1 MVAKYGLAG
10 VNEFDADDARL
21 SAYVLGELEEAERAQ
36 VEALLERDPRAA
48 KFVEGLRATMAQVE
62 RALAGA
68 EVGASELSSAQ
79 RAQVLERAS
88 EPRVVRTSRVRT
100 ALAAAIVL
108 ACVGGTLFVVRP
120 WRTEFEV
127 ARTELRTTLPT
138 ETLEDPGVAYFAQKG
153 AAPGTQGVNLTG
165 FDVPLYRNTGRDNGG
180 APTAEARRLLSG
192 LGYTDGEAAGT
203 LTSVELTKSKQR
215 PELRQRLARRGE
227 LPELG
232 LREVVALDMV
242 GAQLDGRESGEEY
255 DALVEHAFRR
265 TLNEALSTFA
275 IDVDTASY
283 ANVRRHL
290 MGGSLP
296 SAGAVRVEELINY
309 FDYEYARPSGA
320 APFSVTT
327 DVLACPWDARRQLV
341 RIGLKGREVHR
352 HERKDSHL
360 VFLID
365 VSGSMNNPDKL
376 PLVQRSLRM
385 LTEQLDVRDR
395 VSIVVYAGNEGLVLE
410 PTSGRERGAI
420 LAAIDELRSGGST
433 NGGAGIR
440 LAYKTAREHMVEGGV
455 NRVIL
460 CTDGDFNV
468 GTTSRDELVKLVE
481 EERRSGVFLSVLGF
495 GTGNLKDSS
504 MEQLADKGNGA
515 YAYIDSAAEARKV
528 LVEQMSGTLEAIAK
542 DVKIQVEFN
551 PARVQAWR
559 QIGYENR
566 ALAPQDF
573 ADDTKDAG
581 EIGAGHTVTAL
592 YEIVPVGVPFE
603 LPEVSAP
610 QGEPAREA
618 ELKGLGYLGAPS
630 EPREV
635 GELRYQTAQQ
645 GAATSFGD
653 ELLHVKLRY
662 KAPDGEVSQLIEK
675 PVAGAAASWNEA
687 APDARFAAA
696 VAAFGMKLRSS
707 EHVREL
713 SYAQIERLA
722 TDALGR
728 DERGWRREFVDLVR
742 RAGAIQR

>member
-1 MVAKYGLAG
+1 MVAKNELAG
-10 VNEFDADDARL
+10 ANEFDADDARL
-21 SAYVLGELEEAERAQ
+21 SAYVLGELDESERAQ
-36 VEALLERDPRAA
+36 IEALLERDPRAA
-48 KFVEGLRATMAQVE
+48 KFVEELRATMAQVE

-68 EVGASELSSAQ
+68 EVGASELSGAQ

-88 EPRVVRTSRVRT
+88 EPRVVRTSRVRV

-108 ACVGGTLFVVRP
+108 ACVGGPLFVVRP

-127 ARTELRTTLPT
+127 ARTELRVTIPT
-138 ETLEDPGVAYFAQKG
+138 ETLEDPGIDRFARTEP
-153 AAPGTQGVNLTG
+153 APGTQGVDLTG
-165 FDVPLYRNTGRDNGG
+165 FDVPLYRDTGRDNGG
-180 APTAEARRLLSG
+180 APTAEAVRLLSE
-192 LGYTDGEAAGT
+192 LGYTDGGSAGAPA
-203 LTSVELTKSKQR
+203 SVELTKSKQR
-215 PELRQRLARRGE
+215 SEVRQRIALGVAERELKLRGLGYLSDLDDALAS
-227 LPELG
+227 
-232 LREVVALDMV
+232 
-242 GAQLDGRESGEEY
+242 QQSSEEY

-265 TLNEALSTFA
+265 TLDEALSTFS

-290 MGGSLP
+290 MSGALP

-309 FDYEYARPSGA
+309 FDYAYAQPSGA

-365 VSGSMNNPDKL
+365 VSGSMNSPDKL
-376 PLVQRSLRM
+376 PLVQRSLRL

-420 LAAIDELRSGGST
+420 LAAIDELQSGGST

-468 GTTSRDELVKLVE
+468 GTTSRDELVKLIE
-481 EERRSGVFLSVLGF
+481 EERKSGVFLSVLGF

-504 MEQLADKGNGA
+504 IEQLADKGNGA
-515 YAYIDSAAEARKV
+515 YAYIDSVAEARKV
-528 LVEQMSGTLEAIAK
+528 LVEQMSGTLETIAK

-566 ALAPQDF
+566 ALAHQDF

-603 LPEVSAP
+603 LPEV
-610 QGEPAREA
+610 
-618 ELKGLGYLGAPS
+618 
-630 EPREV
+630 
-635 GELRYQTAQQ
+635 GELRYQTPRE
-645 GAATSFGD
+645 GAPASFGD
-653 ELLHVKLRY
+653 EWLHVKLRY
-662 KAPDGEVSQLIEK
+662 KAPDGEVSQLLEQ
-675 PVAGAAASWNEA
+675 PVGGAAASWSEA
-687 APDARFAAA
+687 ALDARFAAA
-696 VAAFGMKLRSS
+696 VAAFGMKLRGS
-707 EHVREL
+707 EHVRDL
-713 SYAQIERLA
+713 SYAQIEKLA
-722 TDALGR
+722 TETLGR
-728 DERGWRREFVDLVR
+728 DERGWRREFIDLVR
-742 RAGAIQR
+742 RAAAIQR

>member
-1 MVAKYGLAG
+1 MVAKNELAG
-10 VNEFDADDARL
+10 ANEFDADDARL
-21 SAYVLGELEEAERAQ
+21 SAYVLGELEESERAQ

-48 KFVEGLRATMAQVE
+48 KFVEELRATMAQVE

-68 EVGASELSSAQ
+68 DVGASELSGAQ

-88 EPRVVRTSRVRT
+88 EPRGARTSRVRI

-127 ARTELRTTLPT
+127 ASTELRVTLPT
-138 ETLEDPGVAYFAQKG
+138 ETLESPGIAYVARTGG
-153 AAPGTQGVNLTG
+153 ASGTQGVDGNGYLT
-165 FDVPLYRNTGRDNGG
+165 
-180 APTAEARRLLSG
+180 EAARLPALG
-192 LGYTDGEAAGT
+192 YLGYTDGAAAGT
-203 LTSVELTKSKQR
+203 LASVELTKSKQR
-215 PELRQRLARRGE
+215 PELRQRIAGRSEAL
-227 LPELG
+227 ELG
-232 LREVVALDMV
+232 VRGLVALDLV
-242 GAQLDGRESGEEY
+242 GAQLDDRNSGEQY

-265 TLNEALSTFA
+265 TLDEALSTFS

-290 MGGSLP
+290 MNGELP

-309 FDYEYARPSGA
+309 FDYAYPQPSGA

-365 VSGSMNNPDKL
+365 VSGSMNSPDKL
-376 PLVQRSLRM
+376 PLVQRSLRL

-420 LAAIDELRSGGST
+420 LAAIDELQSGGST

-481 EERRSGVFLSVLGF
+481 EERKSGVFLSVLGF

-504 MEQLADKGNGA
+504 IEQLADKGNGA
-515 YAYIDSAAEARKV
+515 YAYIDSVAEARKV
-528 LVEQMSGTLEAIAK
+528 LVEQMSGTLETIAK

-566 ALAPQDF
+566 ALAHQDF

-603 LPEVSAP
+603 LPEV
-610 QGEPAREA
+610 
-618 ELKGLGYLGAPS
+618 
-630 EPREV
+630 
-635 GELRYQTAQQ
+635 GELRYQTPRE
-645 GAATSFGD
+645 GAPASFGD
-653 ELLHVKLRY
+653 EWLHVKLRY
-662 KAPDGEVSQLIEK
+662 KAPDGDVSKLIEL
-675 PVAGAAASWNEA
+675 PVGGAAASWSEA
-687 APDARFAAA
+687 ALDARFAAA
-696 VAAFGMKLRSS
+696 VAAFGMKLRGS
-707 EHVREL
+707 EHTREL
-713 SYAQIERLA
+713 SYAQIEKLA
-722 TDALGR
+722 TEALGR
-728 DERGWRREFVDLVR
+728 DERGWRREFIDLVR
-742 RAGAIQR
+742 RAAAIQR

>member
-1 MVAKYGLAG
+1 
-10 VNEFDADDARL
+10 
-21 SAYVLGELEEAERAQ
+21 
-36 VEALLERDPRAA
+36 
-48 KFVEGLRATMAQVE
+48 MAQVE

-68 EVGASELSSAQ
+68 EVGASELSGAQ

-88 EPRVVRTSRVRT
+88 EPRVVRTSRVRV

-108 ACVGGTLFVVRP
+108 ACVGGPLFVVRP

-127 ARTELRTTLPT
+127 ARTELRVTIPT
-138 ETLEDPGVAYFAQKG
+138 ETLEDPGIDRFARTEP
-153 AAPGTQGVNLTG
+153 APGTQGVDLTG
-165 FDVPLYRNTGRDNGG
+165 FDVPLYRDTGRDNGG
-180 APTAEARRLLSG
+180 APTAEAVRLLSE
-192 LGYTDGEAAGT
+192 LGYTDGGSAGAPA
-203 LTSVELTKSKQR
+203 SVELTKSKQR
-215 PELRQRLARRGE
+215 SEVRQRIALGVAERELKLRGLGYLSDLDDALAS
-227 LPELG
+227 
-232 LREVVALDMV
+232 
-242 GAQLDGRESGEEY
+242 QQSSEEY

-265 TLNEALSTFA
+265 TLDEALSTFS

-290 MGGSLP
+290 MSGALP

-309 FDYEYARPSGA
+309 FDYAYAQPSGA

-341 RIGLKGREVHR
+341 RIGLKGREMHR

-365 VSGSMNNPDKL
+365 VSGSMNSPDKL
-376 PLVQRSLRM
+376 PLVQRSLRL

-420 LAAIDELRSGGST
+420 LAAIDELQSGGST

-468 GTTSRDELVKLVE
+468 GTTSRDELVKLIE
-481 EERRSGVFLSVLGF
+481 EERKSGVFLSVLGF

-504 MEQLADKGNGA
+504 IEQLADKGNGA
-515 YAYIDSAAEARKV
+515 YAYIDSVAEARKV
-528 LVEQMSGTLEAIAK
+528 LVEQMSGTLETIAK

-566 ALAPQDF
+566 ALAHQDF

-603 LPEVSAP
+603 LPEV
-610 QGEPAREA
+610 
-618 ELKGLGYLGAPS
+618 
-630 EPREV
+630 
-635 GELRYQTAQQ
+635 GELRYQTPRE
-645 GAATSFGD
+645 GAPASFGD
-653 ELLHVKLRY
+653 EWLHVKLRY
-662 KAPDGEVSQLIEK
+662 KAPDGEVSQLLEQ
-675 PVAGAAASWNEA
+675 PVGGAAASWSEA
-687 APDARFAAA
+687 ALDARFAAA
-696 VAAFGMKLRSS
+696 VAAFGMKLRGS
-707 EHVREL
+707 EHVRDL
-713 SYAQIERLA
+713 SYAQIEKLA
-722 TDALGR
+722 TETLGR
-728 DERGWRREFVDLVR
+728 DERGWRREFIDLVR
-742 RAGAIQR
+742 RAAAIQR

>member
-1 MVAKYGLAG
+1 MVAKNGLAG

-21 SAYVLGELEEAERAQ
+21 SAYVLGELDESERAQ
-36 VEALLERDPRAA
+36 IEALLERDPRAA
-48 KFVEGLRATMAQVE
+48 KFVEELRATMAQVE

-68 EVGASELSSAQ
+68 DVGASELSGAQ

-88 EPRVVRTSRVRT
+88 EPRGARTSRVRI

-120 WRTEFEV
+120 WHEELEVAQVQKTASASATTAAVPDVIYV
-127 ARTELRTTLPT
+127 ARTGSA
-138 ETLEDPGVAYFAQKG
+138 PGISVVDLNNFAQS
-153 AAPGTQGVNLTG
+153 TG
-165 FDVPLYRNTGRDNGG
+165 SPQFDF
-180 APTAEARRLLSG
+180 G
-192 LGYTDGEAAGT
+192 LGYLGELEGTAAGT
-203 LTSVELTKSKQR
+203 PASVEQTKSKQR
-215 PELRQRLARRGE
+215 PELRQRIAGRSEAL
-227 LPELG
+227 ELG
-232 LREVVALDMV
+232 VRGLVALDLV
-242 GAQLDGRESGEEY
+242 GAQLDDRNSGEEY

-265 TLNEALSTFA
+265 ALDEALSTFS

-290 MGGSLP
+290 MNGALP
-296 SAGAVRVEELINY
+296 SAGAVRIEELINY
-309 FDYEYARPSGA
+309 FDYAYPQPSGA

-365 VSGSMNNPDKL
+365 VSGSMSSPDKL
-376 PLVQRSLRM
+376 PLVQRSLRL

-395 VSIVVYAGNEGLVLE
+395 VSIVVYAGNEGLVLA
-410 PTSGRERGAI
+410 PTNGRERGAI
-420 LAAIDELRSGGST
+420 LAAIDELQSGGST

-504 MEQLADKGNGA
+504 IEQLADKGNGA
-515 YAYIDSAAEARKV
+515 YAYIDSVAEARKV

-566 ALAPQDF
+566 ALAHQDF

-603 LPEVSAP
+603 LPEV
-610 QGEPAREA
+610 
-618 ELKGLGYLGAPS
+618 
-630 EPREV
+630 
-635 GELRYQTAQQ
+635 GELRYQTPRE
-645 GAATSFGD
+645 GAPASFGD
-653 ELLHVKLRY
+653 EWLHVKLRY
-662 KAPDGEVSQLIEK
+662 KSPDADVSQLLEQ
-675 PVAGAAASWNEA
+675 PVGGAAESWSEA
-687 APDARFAAA
+687 ALDARFAAA
-696 VAAFGMKLRSS
+696 VAAFGMKLRGS

-713 SYAQIERLA
+713 SYAQIEKLA

-728 DERGWRREFVDLVR
+728 DERGWRREFIDLVR
-742 RAGAIQR
+742 RAAAIQR

>member
-1 MVAKYGLAG
+1 MVAKNELAG
-10 VNEFDADDARL
+10 ANEFDADDARL
-21 SAYVLGELEEAERAQ
+21 SAYVLGELEESERAQ
-36 VEALLERDPRAA
+36 IEALLERDPRAA
-48 KFVEGLRATMAQVE
+48 KFVEELRATMAQVE

-68 EVGASELSSAQ
+68 EVGASELSGAQ

-88 EPRVVRTSRVRT
+88 EPRVVRTSRVRV

-127 ARTELRTTLPT
+127 ARTELRVTIPT
-138 ETLEDPGVAYFAQKG
+138 ETLEDPGIDRFARTE
-153 AAPGTQGVNLTG
+153 AAPGTQGVDLTG
-165 FDVPLYRNTGRDNGG
+165 FDVPLYRDTGRDNGG
-180 APTAEARRLLSG
+180 APTAEAVRLLSE
-192 LGYTDGEAAGT
+192 LGYTDGGSAGAPA
-203 LTSVELTKSKQR
+203 SVKLTKSKQR
-215 PELRQRLARRGE
+215 SEVRQRIALGVAERELKLRGLGYLSDLDDALAS
-227 LPELG
+227 
-232 LREVVALDMV
+232 
-242 GAQLDGRESGEEY
+242 QQSSEEY

-265 TLNEALSTFA
+265 TLDEALSTFS

-290 MGGSLP
+290 MSGALP

-309 FDYEYARPSGA
+309 FDYAYAQPSGA

-365 VSGSMNNPDKL
+365 VSGSMNSPDKL
-376 PLVQRSLRM
+376 PLVQRSLRL

-420 LAAIDELRSGGST
+420 LAAIDELQSGGST

-468 GTTSRDELVKLVE
+468 GTTSRDELVKLIE
-481 EERRSGVFLSVLGF
+481 EERKSGVFLSVLGF

-504 MEQLADKGNGA
+504 IEQLADKGNGA
-515 YAYIDSAAEARKV
+515 YAYIDSVAEARKV
-528 LVEQMSGTLEAIAK
+528 LVEQMSGTLETIAK

-566 ALAPQDF
+566 ALAHQDF

-603 LPEVSAP
+603 LPEV
-610 QGEPAREA
+610 
-618 ELKGLGYLGAPS
+618 
-630 EPREV
+630 
-635 GELRYQTAQQ
+635 GELRYQTPRE
-645 GAATSFGD
+645 GAPASFGD
-653 ELLHVKLRY
+653 EWLHVKLRY
-662 KAPDGEVSQLIEK
+662 KAPDGEVSQLLEQ
-675 PVAGAAASWNEA
+675 PVGGAAASWSEA
-687 APDARFAAA
+687 ALDARFAAA
-696 VAAFGMKLRSS
+696 VAAFGMKLRGS
-707 EHVREL
+707 EHVRDL
-713 SYAQIERLA
+713 SYAQIEKLA
-722 TDALGR
+722 TEALGR
-728 DERGWRREFVDLVR
+728 DERGWRREFIDLVR
-742 RAGAIQR
+742 RAAAIQR

>member
-1 MVAKYGLAG
+1 MVAKNELAG
-10 VNEFDADDARL
+10 ANEFDADDARL
-21 SAYVLGELEEAERAQ
+21 SAYVLGELDESERAQ
-36 VEALLERDPRAA
+36 VEALLEREPRAA
-48 KFVEGLRATMAQVE
+48 KFVEELRATMAQVE

-68 EVGASELSSAQ
+68 EVGASELSGAQ

-88 EPRVVRTSRVRT
+88 EPRVVRTSRVRI

-108 ACVGGTLFVVRP
+108 ACVGGALFVVRP

-127 ARTELRTTLPT
+127 ARTEMRVTLPT
-138 ETLEDPGVAYFAQKG
+138 ETLDDPGLAYFARTG
-153 AAPGTQGVNLTG
+153 AAPGTQGVDLTG
-165 FDVPLYRNTGRDNGG
+165 FDVSLYRYTGRDNGE

-192 LGYTDGEAAGT
+192 LGYTDGAAAGT
-203 LTSVELTKSKQR
+203 LASVELTKSKKR
-215 PELRQRLARRGE
+215 DILRQRVAARGE
-227 LPELG
+227 LPELQ

-242 GAQLDGRESGEEY
+242 GAQLDGRESSEEY

-265 TLNEALSTFA
+265 TLDEALSTFS

-290 MGGSLP
+290 MNGELP

-309 FDYEYARPSGA
+309 FDYAYAQPSGA

-365 VSGSMNNPDKL
+365 VSGSMNSPDKL
-376 PLVQRSLRM
+376 PLVQRSLRL

-420 LAAIDELRSGGST
+420 LAAIDELQSGGST

-440 LAYKTAREHMVEGGV
+440 LAYKTAREHMIEGGV

-468 GTTSRDELVKLVE
+468 GTTSRDELVKLIE
-481 EERRSGVFLSVLGF
+481 EERKSGVFLSVLGF

-504 MEQLADKGNGA
+504 IEQLADKGNGA
-515 YAYIDSAAEARKV
+515 YAYIDSVAEARKV
-528 LVEQMSGTLEAIAK
+528 LVEQMSGTLETIAK

-566 ALAPQDF
+566 ALAHQDF

-603 LPEVSAP
+603 LPEV
-610 QGEPAREA
+610 
-618 ELKGLGYLGAPS
+618 
-630 EPREV
+630 
-635 GELRYQTAQQ
+635 GELRYQTPRE
-645 GAATSFGD
+645 GAPASFGD
-653 ELLHVKLRY
+653 EWLHVKLRY
-662 KAPDGEVSQLIEK
+662 KAPDGDVSQLLEQ
-675 PVAGAAASWNEA
+675 PVGGAAASWSEA
-687 APDARFAAA
+687 ALDARFATA
-696 VAAFGMKLRSS
+696 VAAFGMKLRGS

-713 SYAQIERLA
+713 SYAQIERMA
-722 TDALGR
+722 TEALGR
-728 DERGWRREFVDLVR
+728 DERGWRREFIDLVR
-742 RAGAIQR
+742 RAAAIQR